1 MIHKLREVAMQA
13 TLAII
18 ANETALNEIKIRH
31 F

>member
-13 TLAII
+13 TLSII